1 MTRVKKIVCYTGLRY
16 TEFHY
21 IKVHCNTDYLFWI
34 NKHSQKNEKLV
45 NVAYFLK
52 QGCCSDFK
60 LLDIPYMFKC
70 TIRRNSNK
78 FLLQGSKQVP
88 SSSPG
93 QVDFLAGQV
102 TFKVHLPNKGKNN
115 WSSNRIINRQK
126 QKVALTKQNMRAACP
141 KDKTDFKIFQALY
154 WFYILYSIFLWK

>member
-1 MTRVKKIVCYTGLRY
+1 M
-16 TEFHY
+16 
-21 IKVHCNTDYLFWI
+21 
-34 NKHSQKNEKLV
+34 
-45 NVAYFLK
+45 
-52 QGCCSDFK
+52 
-60 LLDIPYMFKC
+60 
-70 TIRRNSNK
+70 NSNK

-102 TFKVHLPNKGKNN
+102 TFKAHLPNKGKNN
-115 WSSNRIINRQK
+115 WSSNRIINREK

-141 KDKTDFKIFQALY
+141 KDKLDFKIFQALY